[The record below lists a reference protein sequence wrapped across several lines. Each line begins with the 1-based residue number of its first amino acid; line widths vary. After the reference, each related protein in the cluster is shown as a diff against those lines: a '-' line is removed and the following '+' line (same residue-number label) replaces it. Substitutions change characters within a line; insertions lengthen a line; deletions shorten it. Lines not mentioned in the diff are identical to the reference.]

1 MNEND
6 SAMNYMNYLAIDEL
20 LELQRPVSAGPEG
33 PEHDEMLFIVIHQ
46 VYELWFKQLLHE
58 IDALQEALES
68 GRAFDAAAKLNR
80 IKAIL
85 AVCIRQIDVLI
96 TMTPLQFGAFRHRL
110 ESASGFQSAQFR
122 ELEAVLGRRDP
133 HFAQHL
139 LPRNRGR
146 VEDRMRQP
154 SLWDSFL
161 RFIHG
166 LGFAIPDDILNRD
179 VSQHY
184 ESREEVREAL
194 LTLHRENRE
203 AVHICEQLIDIEVS
217 LKEWRYR
224 HVMMVER
231 TIGTKPGTGGSSG
244 TGYLHTT
251 LTHPRSFPEL
261 WEIRARF

>member
-1 MNEND
+1 MTEHD
-6 SAMNYMNYLAIDEL
+6 SAVNYMNYLAIDEL
-20 LELQRPVSAGPEG
+20 LELQRPVSDG

-58 IDALQEALES
+58 IDALQQSLDADD
-68 GRAFDAAAKLNR
+68 GFDASAKLNR

-110 ESASGFQSAQFR
+110 ETASGFQSAQFR

-133 HFAQHL
+133 LFAQHL
-139 LPRNRGR
+139 LPKNRVR
-146 VEDRMRQP
+146 VEERMQQP

-161 RFIHG
+161 RYVNG
-166 LGFAIPDDILNRD
+166 LGFAIPESVLDRD
-179 VSQHY
+179 VTKHY
-184 ESREEVREAL
+184 ESREEVRQAL
-194 LTLHRENRE
+194 LTLHRENHE
-203 AVHICEQLIDIEVS
+203 AIHLCEQLIDIEVS

-231 TIGTKPGTGGSSG
+231 TIGTKAGTGGSSG
-244 TGYLHTT
+244 AGYLRAT
-251 LTHPRSFPEL
+251 LDHPRSFPEL
-261 WEIRARF
+261 WEIRANF

>member
-1 MNEND
+1 MTEND
-6 SAMNYMNYLAIDEL
+6 SALNYMNYLAVDEL
-20 LELQRPVSAGPEG
+20 LELQRPVSEG

-58 IDALQEALES
+58 IDALQRALES
-68 GRAFDAAAKLNR
+68 GHGFDASAKLNR

-110 ESASGFQSAQFR
+110 ETASGFQSAQFR

-139 LPRNRGR
+139 LPRNRAR
-146 VEDRMRQP
+146 VEERTQQP

-161 RFIHG
+161 RFVDG
-166 LGFAIPDDILNRD
+166 LGFAIPDDVLHRD
-179 VSQHY
+179 FTQHY

-194 LTLHRENRE
+194 LALHRENRE
-203 AVHICEQLIDIEVS
+203 AIHICEQLIDIEVS

-231 TIGTKPGTGGSSG
+231 TIGTQPGTGGSSG
-244 TGYLHTT
+244 TGYLQST
-251 LTHPRSFPEL
+251 LDHPRSFPEL